1 MQEVKLVAELPANLT
16 RYFAAQNAH
25 DVEAMLAAFAPDAE
39 VRDEGRTYVGRDA
52 IRGWKLA
59 TSAKYRITARPLRT
73 ERNGDALAATVE
85 ISGNFPGSPAN
96 LTYDFLLDGSEL
108 IRRLEIH

>member
-1 MQEVKLVAELPANLT
+1 MADEMPVTLT

-25 DVEAMLAAFAPDAE
+25 DVEAMLTAFAPGAE
-39 VRDEGRTYVGRDA
+39 VRDEGKTYVGRGA
-52 IRGWKLA
+52 IREWKLA
-59 TSAKYRITARPLRT
+59 TSAKYRITARPLHMKR
-73 ERNGDALAATVE
+73 EGDALATTVE
-85 ISGNFPGSPAN
+85 VSGNFPGSPVN

>member
-1 MQEVKLVAELPANLT
+1 MVTELPANLA
-16 RYFAAQNAH
+16 RYFTAQNAH
-25 DVEAMLAAFAPDAE
+25 DVDAMLAAFVPDAE
-39 VRDEGRTYVGRDA
+39 VRDEGQTYVGLEA
-52 IRGWKLA
+52 IREWKLA

-73 ERNGDALAATVE
+73 KRNGDALATTVE
-85 ISGNFPGSPAN
+85 VSGNFPGSPAN

>member
-1 MQEVKLVAELPANLT
+1 MADEIPATLS

-25 DVEAMLAAFAPDAE
+25 DVEAMIMAFALDAE
-39 VRDEGRTYVGRDA
+39 VYDEGKTYVGRDA
-52 IRGWKLA
+52 IRDWKLA

-73 ERNGDALAATVE
+73 ERNGDALATTVE
-85 ISGNFPGSPAN
+85 VSGNFSGSPAN
-96 LTYDFLLDGSEL
+96 LTHESVLDENEL

>member
-1 MQEVKLVAELPANLT
+1 MAYEMPATLA

-25 DVEAMLAAFAPDAE
+25 DVDAMLASFVPDAE
-39 VRDEGRTYVGRDA
+39 VRDEGQTHVGRDA
-52 IRGWKLA
+52 IREWKLA

-73 ERNGDALAATVE
+73 ERNDAAMAIVVE
-85 ISGNFPGSPAN
+85 VSGNFPGSPAK
-96 LTYDFLLDGSEL
+96 LTYDFLLDESEL

>member
-1 MQEVKLVAELPANLT
+1 MADEMPGILK

-25 DVEAMLAAFAPDAE
+25 DVEAMLKAFAPGAE
-39 VRDEGRTYVGRDA
+39 VRDEGKSYVGREA
-52 IRGWKLA
+52 IREWKLA
-59 TSAKYRITARPLRT
+59 TSAKYRITARPLHTKR
-73 ERNGDALAATVE
+73 EGDTLAAAVE
-85 ISGNFPGSPAN
+85 VSGNFPGSPAN

>member
-1 MQEVKLVAELPANLT
+1 MVPKLPANLT
-16 RYFAAQNAH
+16 RYFAAQNGH

-39 VRDEGRTYVGRDA
+39 VRDEGRSYVGPDE
-52 IRGWKLA
+52 IREWKLA

-73 ERNGDALAATVE
+73 ERKGDALAATVE
-85 ISGNFPGSPAN
+85 VSGNFPGSPAN